1 MKVLYLT
8 HRLPYAPNRGDRIR
22 SYHLLEGLRREA
34 EVTLVSLV
42 HDDEE
47 ASHVADVESRGVPVI
62 AARTAGVSRWAGAA
76 LALAGTTPLT
86 HALLDAPGLASRV
99 DALARTLRP
108 DVVVAFCSGMAQFA
122 VRQAF
127 DGVPFVLDMVDV
139 DSEKWK
145 DLGAITGFPKGW
157 VYRREAR
164 VLSAFERAASERAV
178 TALVVNDKER
188 AALTRIAP
196 GADVRTLPNGIDID
210 DFTPPG
216 PPAAGSTVV
225 FCGVMNYAPNE
236 AGAVWL
242 AREVWPRVVAAH
254 PAARLEFVG
263 SQPSAAVRALATDGI
278 VVTGAVPHTRDHLWR
293 AAVAVAPLHTARGLQ
308 NKVLEALA
316 AGVPVVTTPA
326 VRSGLPDALAPAC
339 DVADAAEAFAD
350 AIIARLRQTPAERR
364 ARATSVDLTPYS
376 WQGPRRAFVDVVRAA
391 AAISARR

>member
-22 SYHLLEGLRREA
+22 SFHLLDALRREFA
-34 EVTLVSLV
+34 VTLVSLV

-47 ASHVADVESRGVPVI
+47 ASHVADVEGRGVTVV
-62 AARTAGVSRWAGAA
+62 AARVPGVRRWAGAA

-86 HALLDAPGLASRV
+86 HALLDAPGLA
-99 DALARTLRP
+99 ARIDDVAGRLRP
-108 DVVVAFCSGMAQFA
+108 DVVVSFCSGMAQFA
-122 VRQAF
+122 MRPTF
-127 DGVPFVLDMVDV
+127 DRVPLVLDMVDV

-145 DLGAITGFPKGW
+145 ELGAITAFPKGW

-164 VLSAFERAASERAV
+164 VLSAFERTATERAV

-188 AALTRIAP
+188 AALSRLAP
-196 GADVRTLPNGIDID
+196 AADVRTLPNGIDID
-210 DFTPPG
+210 DFAPAG
-216 PPAAGSTVV
+216 PPADSSTVV

-242 AREVWPRVVAAH
+242 AREVWPRVTAAH
-254 PAARLEFVG
+254 PVAQLELVG
-263 SQPSAAVRALATDGI
+263 SQPSAAVKALAGDGI

-326 VRSGLPDALAPAC
+326 VRSGLPDALAAAC
-339 DVADAAEAFAD
+339 DVAESADAFAA
-350 AIIARLRQTPAERR
+350 AILARLRQTPAERR
-364 ARATSVDLTPYS
+364 ARATAVDLAPYS
-376 WQGPRRAFVDVVRAA
+376 WQGPGRAFVDVVRAA
-391 AAISARR
+391 AGSARR